1 MYHFTFP
8 TNLLNTRKIL
18 HVHALL
24 TMFNTLSHLF
34 EGLDVFHVSVLL
46 KWKSRLF
53 TWRTVTF

>member
-24 TMFNTLSHLF
+24 AMFNTLLHLF

-46 KWKSRLF
+46 I
-53 TWRTVTF
+53 